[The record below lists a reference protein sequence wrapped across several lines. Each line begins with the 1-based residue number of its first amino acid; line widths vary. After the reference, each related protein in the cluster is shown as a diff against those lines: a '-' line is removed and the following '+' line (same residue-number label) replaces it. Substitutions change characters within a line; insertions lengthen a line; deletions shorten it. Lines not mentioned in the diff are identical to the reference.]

1 MRCRVGSLGI
11 MSGSGA
17 QRKVY
22 DRGSGLPPADHSD
35 LARILTFSD
44 RLLAAFVLDEDK
56 GKLLVSE
63 GLFEALGI
71 DETLANRAGV
81 DVAVLV
87 RKAVDPVDLDR
98 LVRALDRQTEAE
110 GAHETRYLVKIEG
123 SPGRWIRLVIRRGEE
138 RRWESGLVEDVTEE
152 ITTRRRLEYER
163 DHDILTGLMNRRA
176 FDRRVG
182 DILENRP
189 TMFGAMLMIDLD
201 NLKFLN
207 DSYGHDWGDLYIREA
222 ASVLRRVFGN
232 TGICAHVSGDEFLVF
247 VDSSRDEESALS
259 LFDSLKRGFRDA
271 ALETPDGSVLAV
283 RASMG
288 VAFYSEDAGSFDRLR
303 EYADF
308 AMYEAKNGH
317 KGELRRFNRADY
329 DNQMMLLRTKDDLNR
344 LFEEHLVDYH
354 FQPIVDVRTGEVA
367 GYEALMRLRMPS
379 IPTPDCVIRLARSQ
393 SKLHLVERMTFF
405 EALSE
410 FSCFPER
417 DGCLLFVNSVGAQCM
432 NVADQDLLVKR
443 FGDMFENLVVE
454 FAEEDYSCDV
464 TSAKE
469 RVFHGRG
476 CRIAID
482 DFGSGAKG
490 EAMLLDIHADF
501 VKIDMGVVRG
511 VDVIPENRDVVRLL
525 IERAHERGVLTIAE
539 GVETEGELTTLVGLG
554 IDYLQG
560 YLIGRPAPRLAGTAA
575 DVRQLIHDAY
585 RARRDRRDRRPSP

>member
-1 MRCRVGSLGI
+1 
-11 MSGSGA
+11 MSGH
-17 QRKVY
+17 
-22 DRGSGLPPADHSD
+22 GSQVRERIAAVPTSDAELAAAHSD
-35 LARILTFSD
+35 FPCILEFSD
-44 RLLAAFVLDEDK
+44 HLIAAFVLDAS
-56 GKLLVSE
+56 GGGLLVTE
-63 GLFEALGI
+63 GFFEALGI
-71 DETLANRAGV
+71 DGTLADRAGV
-81 DVAVLV
+81 DASVLI
-87 RKAVDPVDLDR
+87 RKSVDPVDLVI
-98 LVRALDRQTEAE
+98 LVQALDQMIEVE
-110 GAHETRYLVKIEG
+110 NDHEIRYLVKIEDIQT
-123 SPGRWIRLVIRRGEE
+123 RWARLVIRAEE
-138 RRWESGLVEDVTEE
+138 DLWVSGLVEDVTEE

-176 FDRRVG
+176 FDQRVG
-182 DILENRP
+182 DLLENYP

-201 NLKFLN
+201 NLKFVN

-247 VDSSRDEESALS
+247 VDSSRDEASALA
-259 LFDSLKRGFRDA
+259 LCDSLKRGFHDA
-271 ALETPDGSVLAV
+271 ELETPDGSVLAV

-288 VAFYSEDAGSFDRLR
+288 VAFYSGDACSYDRLR

-329 DNQMMLLRTKDDLNR
+329 DNQMMLLHTKDDLNR

-367 GYEALMRLRMPS
+367 GYEALMRLRIPS
-379 IPTPDCVIRLARSQ
+379 IPTPDCAIRLARSQ

-417 DGCLLFVNSVGAQCM
+417 EGCLLFVNSVGAQCM
-432 NVADQDLLVKR
+432 NVADQDLLTKR

-454 FAEEDYSCDV
+454 FAEDDYSGTV

-469 RVFHGRG
+469 RVFHSRG

-490 EAMLLDIHADF
+490 EAMLLGIHADF
-501 VKIDMGVVRG
+501 VKIDMGIVRG

-525 IERAHERGVLTIAE
+525 IERAHERGILAIAE

-560 YLIGRPAPRLAGTAA
+560 YLIGRPAPRLAETGE
-575 DVRQLIHDAY
+575 DVRHLIHDAY
-585 RARRDRRDRRPSP
+585 RARCD